1 MAGKILICISP
12 ARVTVARWR
21 HGQLAGCQAF
31 ANDNDG
37 TAAFRALLAE
47 WHPAPTYVIVDAVEE
62 DYRME
67 VLPHAR
73 GRDRKALIA
82 RKLRQIFRNASYSAA
97 VLQGRERDKR
107 RDDRYLFCALT
118 NPDLA
123 ERWLKMLSDLRLPL
137 AGFHLLAMTT
147 ERLLPRVKLAG
158 DKLLVVAPRDGGL
171 RLTFFDHGR
180 LRLSRLT
187 RSDARGGSGRIAAF
201 AEEVRNTRLY
211 LHAVHVANMD
221 EHSTVAII
229 DPDGSLADL
238 AAALAPDQS
247 NLTVLRFDAPGLA
260 TRLGLPIPLL
270 RGVPDALYL
279 QLLGERVP
287 VPNLASR
294 PLITRHR
301 MFLLRRTVY
310 AAAAVLAIAAL
321 GWSGINLYGVYNAK
335 AEAAHVTLQTRI
347 EHNHYGAIRQQ
358 FPTAPTSPA
367 NLRDAVETAQ
377 RIVHAERTPQAIM
390 AVVGRA
396 LDATPQIRLNG
407 LDWKYGSDNEST
419 NRRPAVPVA
428 AAAPGASAAGR
439 QQRALIKAEVRSFDG
454 DYRTAIDAI
463 NRFAAHLRDE
473 SAVAE
478 ARVTKL
484 PLNLDPKQ
492 SLSGNMQEQ
501 RGHPARA
508 EFEVQ
513 IALKAGT

>member
-1 MAGKILICISP
+1 MAGKILICISA

-21 HGQLAGCQAF
+21 HGQLAACHAF
-31 ANDNDG
+31 AHDNDG

-82 RKLRQIFRNASYSAA
+82 RKLRQVFRNASYSAA

-123 ERWLKMLSDLRLPL
+123 ERWLKILTDLRLPL
-137 AGFHLLAMTT
+137 AGFHLLPMVT

-158 DKLLVVAPRDGGL
+158 DNLLVVAPRDGGL

-187 RSDARGGSGRIAAF
+187 RSDARGGGGRVAAF
-201 AEEVRNTRLY
+201 AEDVRNTRLY

-221 EHSTVAII
+221 EHSTVAVI
-229 DPDGSLADL
+229 DPDGSLTDL

-247 NLTVLRFDAPGLA
+247 NLTVLRFDAPALA
-260 TRLGLPIPLL
+260 TRLGLPIALL

-287 VPNLASR
+287 AANLAPR
-294 PLITRHR
+294 PLVTRHR
-301 MFLLRRTVY
+301 MFLLRRTIY
-310 AAAAVLAIAAL
+310 AAAAVLAVAAL
-321 GWSGINLYGVYNAK
+321 GWSGVNLYGVYNAN
-335 AEAAHVTLQTRI
+335 ADAAHATLQTRV
-347 EHNHYGAIRQQ
+347 EHNHYEAIRRQ
-358 FPTAPTSPA
+358 FPAAPTSPE

-377 RIVHAERTPQAIM
+377 RIVHAGRTPQAIM
-390 AVVGRA
+390 AVVGHA

-407 LDWKYGSDNEST
+407 LDWQYGTDQKQSAD
-419 NRRPAVPVA
+419 RRPATA
-428 AAAPGASAAGR
+428 TTTATGH
-439 QQRALIKAEVRSFDG
+439 QQQALIKAEVRSFDG
-454 DYRTAIDAI
+454 DYRKAIDAI

-473 SAVAE
+473 PTVAE

-484 PLNLDPKQ
+484 PLNLDPQQ
-492 SLSGNMQEQ
+492 SLSGNMQEE
-501 RGHPARA
+501 RGRPARA

-513 IALKAGT
+513 ITLKAGT

>member
-1 MAGKILICISP
+1 
-12 ARVTVARWR
+12 
-21 HGQLAGCQAF
+21 
-31 ANDNDG
+31 
-37 TAAFRALLAE
+37 
-47 WHPAPTYVIVDAVEE
+47 
-62 DYRME
+62 
-67 VLPHAR
+67 
-73 GRDRKALIA
+73 
-82 RKLRQIFRNASYSAA
+82 
-97 VLQGRERDKR
+97 
-107 RDDRYLFCALT
+107 
-118 NPDLA
+118 
-123 ERWLKMLSDLRLPL
+123 
-137 AGFHLLAMTT
+137 
-147 ERLLPRVKLAG
+147 
-158 DKLLVVAPRDGGL
+158 
-171 RLTFFDHGR
+171 
-180 LRLSRLT
+180 
-187 RSDARGGSGRIAAF
+187 
-201 AEEVRNTRLY
+201 
-211 LHAVHVANMD
+211 
-221 EHSTVAII
+221 
-229 DPDGSLADL
+229 
-238 AAALAPDQS
+238 
-247 NLTVLRFDAPGLA
+247 
-260 TRLGLPIPLL
+260 
-270 RGVPDALYL
+270 
-279 QLLGERVP
+279 
-287 VPNLASR
+287 LASR